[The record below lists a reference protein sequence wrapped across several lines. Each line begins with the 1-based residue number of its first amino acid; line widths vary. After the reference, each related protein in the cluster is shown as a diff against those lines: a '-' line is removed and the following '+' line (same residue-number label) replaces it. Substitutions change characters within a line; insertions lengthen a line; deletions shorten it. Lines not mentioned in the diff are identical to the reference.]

1 MVNYLCINREN
12 NQLTANQTS
21 AKILG
26 YAGLIPFVVFAVG
39 SWVSLPYVD
48 DATAILLTYAA
59 VILSFMGAIHWGLAM
74 ANNHVHGARYFIAS
88 VIPSLLAWLALLL
101 PQPLALAL
109 LLFGFIGLLV
119 YDKRV
124 EHSQHLPGW
133 YIPMRIRLTLVVA
146 LCLVAS
152 LVSVTLV

>member
-1 MVNYLCINREN
+1 MA
-12 NQLTANQTS
+12 ANQTG

-48 DATAILLTYAA
+48 DATAILLSYAA

-74 ANNHVHGARYFIAS
+74 ANQHDRGTHYFIAS
-88 VIPSLLAWLALLL
+88 VIPALLAWFALLL
-101 PQPLALAL
+101 SQPLALAL
-109 LLFGFIGLLV
+109 LLLGFVGLLV

-124 EHSQHLPGW
+124 EKPQHLPDW
-133 YIPMRIRLTLVVA
+133 YIPMRLRLTFVVA
-146 LCLVAS
+146 LCLAVS
-152 LVSVTLV
+152 LIAVTRA